1 MKRFHC
7 TCGQEVLFE
16 ATSCQACGAVLA
28 FNPDTLDMVTLPPD
42 TTDVVWPVNSKKPLL
57 KACSLRNHAVA
68 CNWLVPIASGQ
79 RQCVSC
85 RLTRTIPTQAIPIN
99 VQRWSILEVAKR
111 RLIYSLLAHKLPITR
126 RSDTNPSGLAFD
138 FLEDQRTNPSVK
150 KAYIATGHRNGVI
163 TLNVAEADDTH
174 IVRTRIKMNERYRTV
189 LGHLRHEIGH
199 YYWDKLVKNSSWYP
213 RFRHLFG
220 GEENYGQALE
230 YYYTYGPIPNW
241 EKRHIS
247 AYASSH
253 PWEDW
258 AETWAHYLHIMD
270 TLETARGYGVKQPK
284 QAKEID
290 EFHQLMRDWSQLT
303 IMMNALNRSM
313 GLADAYPF
321 TLTPQ
326 VTVKLRFIH
335 QLVTG
340 SESM

>member
-7 TCGQEVLFE
+7 TCGQEVFFE
-16 ATSCQACGAVLA
+16 DKICRACGASLGFSPTTLEMLSIPENKAAKLWTNNQKTVLR
-28 FNPDTLDMVTLPPD
+28 
-42 TTDVVWPVNSKKPLL
+42 
-57 KACSLRNHAVA
+57 ACALRNHPVG
-68 CNWLVPIASGQ
+68 CNWLVPLNTEEK
-79 RQCVSC
+79 QCISC
-85 RLTRTIPTQAIPIN
+85 RLTRTIPAQNIPIN
-99 VQRWSILEVAKR
+99 VQRWAILEQAKR
-111 RLIYSLLAHKLPITR
+111 RLMYSLLTLKLPIVGR
-126 RSDTNPSGLAFD
+126 KQDPIAGLTFD
-138 FLEDQRTNPSVK
+138 FLEDQRTNPLVK
-150 KAYIATGHRNGVI
+150 KAYIATGHKKGTI

-174 IVRTRIKMNERYRTV
+174 LVRTRIKMNERYRTV

-199 YYWDKLVKNSSWYP
+199 YYWDKLIRNSPWYP

-220 GEENYGQALE
+220 GEENYRQALD

-270 TLETARGYGVKQPK
+270 TLETATSFGVIKHPPST
-284 QAKEID
+284 D
-290 EFHQLMRDWSQLT
+290 VSGFHLLMQEWRQLT
-303 IMMNALNRSM
+303 IMMNSLNRSM

-335 QLVTG
+335 QLITE
-340 SESM
+340 SEGM